1 MLIITSLYNRLTSQI
16 SGSFSAWEEKDSQL
30 ANNRQFFRKVCY
42 ILLCWSLP
50 LTICLLRLRQNP
62 GSRDDGEHIAPDAVL
77 AGELLNQA
85 AADNILA
92 GDREHGLP
100 NNTRAD
106 EQPVVNT
113 QDILDHI
120 HQENTNQVKMQFLK
134 ICTEFWLFLRQN
146 VVSNVLWL
154 MYSRLSTMVTY
165 LARWQTLQWS

>member
-30 ANNRQFFRKVCY
+30 ENNRQFFRKVCY
-42 ILLCWSLP
+42 LLLCQSLP
-50 LTICLLRLRQNP
+50 LTICLLRLRKTP
-62 GSRDDGEHIAPDAVL
+62 GSRDDGEHIAPDPVL
-77 AGELLNQA
+77 AGDLLNQA

-113 QDILDHI
+113 EEILYHI
-120 HQENTNQVKMQFLK
+120 HQENTNQVNMHFLKKLQDFDYFWGKMQF
-134 ICTEFWLFLRQN
+134 Q
-146 VVSNVLWL
+146 
-154 MYSRLSTMVTY
+154 M
-165 LARWQTLQWS
+165 